1 MKPKLS
7 ILTDPVPNGIHGL
20 FEYGYRSARFLK
32 RLISGHSFARHYKY
46 GGHFAVTRSVVEGLT
61 KIGANFNYN
70 PTTTGDLAGIVH
82 VVGGVRALRQ
92 MIRFKQLG
100 RIKKLFA
107 GPNIVVFSTEAD
119 SILASQEIDGV
130 INHCDHACEF
140 WATDHPQLLSK
151 CFRWPAG
158 VDTKYWQPDPASARN
173 RILIFDK
180 RKEEDDPG
188 RVLPYVEY
196 LRKLGWQV
204 DVMVRIG
211 VQGYTHDQ
219 YRTLLQASC
228 LMLGFTIGSES
239 QGIAWAEAWSCDV
252 PTLIL
257 RKSLNTYK
265 GRAFECSTAPFLTD
279 VTGLFFDDLNH
290 FKTQFDFWQINR
302 EQFYPRAWVLENM
315 SDEVSAR
322 LLYRHLTGEKH

>member
-1 MKPKLS
+1 MKPKLT
-7 ILTDPVPNGIHGL
+7 ILTDPVPAGVHAL
-20 FEYGYRSARFLK
+20 QEYGYRVARRVK
-32 RLISGHSFARHYKY
+32 RLISRRLHTHHPKY
-46 GGHFAVTRSVVEGLT
+46 GGHTGVTRSVVEGMA

-70 PTTTGDLAGIVH
+70 PSNENDLADIVH

-92 MIRFKQLG
+92 MIRFKQQG

-107 GPNIVVFSTEAD
+107 GPNIVVLSTDMD
-119 SILASQEIDGV
+119 SILASPAIDGV
-130 INHCDHACEF
+130 INHCDFACEL
-140 WATDHPQLLSK
+140 WAADHPQLLSK

-158 VDTKYWQPDPASARN
+158 VDTKYWQPDPARARN

-180 RKEEDDPG
+180 RNEDDDPG
-188 RVLPYVEY
+188 RVIPYVEH
-196 LRKLGWQV
+196 LRSMGWQV
-204 DVMVRIG
+204 DVLVRCG
-211 VQGYTHDQ
+211 VKGYTHEQ
-219 YRTLLQASC
+219 YRMLLQNSC

-257 RKSLNTYK
+257 RNSLNTYK
-265 GRAFECSTAPFLTD
+265 ERAFECSTAPFLTD
-279 VTGLFFDDLNH
+279 ATGLFFDDLNH
-290 FKTQFDFWQINR
+290 FKTQFNFWQTNR

-322 LLYRHLTGEKH
+322 LLYRHLTG